1 VIKYVIRAIIIK
13 EYRRYFMKKIKGI
26 VEEVYIP
33 TGDNQDIMFSNK
45 IGFNVKTEN
54 GKITIEDEQNKLN
67 AEILKGDKV
76 IITKQIISNNEFI
89 DIEKIKGDEYE

>member
-1 VIKYVIRAIIIK
+1 
-13 EYRRYFMKKIKGI
+13 MKKIKGI